1 MARQRDE
8 QTRAAILGSAI
19 EVFGQRGFR
28 STTIRQISGTLGI
41 AAGSIYTYFPSKEAL
56 FRAAVGEGWER
67 FLGEL
72 AAIVSAP
79 LLLRE
84 RLDGILEHCF
94 QTLQRALPLL
104 RGMLYEARQRRLLEE
119 NLERLCRLLEDLIRE
134 GARQGL
140 FRVSGDEHTLS
151 ALVRINVFGVLSS
164 VALAQDEQLD
174 QEIARI
180 SGAIKRLLYVS
191 LAEGRA
197 RGAEGPRQPRQHRKG
212 AERPRGPAGRR
223 RGSR

>member
-1 MARQRDE
+1 MARRRDE
-8 QTRAAILGSAI
+8 HTRAAILGSAI

-72 AAIVSAP
+72 GAIVSAP

-94 QTLQRALPLL
+94 QSLQRALPLL
-104 RGMLYEARQRRLLEE
+104 RGMLYEARQRRLLEQ
-119 NLERLCRLLEDLIRE
+119 NLERLCRLLEELIRE

-140 FRVSGDEHTLS
+140 FRASGDDRTLS

-164 VALAQDEQLD
+164 VALAQDEHLD

-180 SGAIKRLLYVS
+180 SGAIKRLLYVG
-191 LAEGRA
+191 L
-197 RGAEGPRQPRQHRKG
+197 AEGPRQG
-212 AERPRGPAGRR
+212 SERPRGPAGRR
-223 RGSR
+223 RGSP